1 MPAPLLRRRWFRV
14 LLGLAAVVIV
24 LPTLVY
30 VFGGPGAREAIDGF
44 WRWFDGNLERLQ
56 VMSWVITALVVA
68 VSYLSYLSTQSAQRL
83 EHARWAVDRATEGD
97 PEQQHHVGRQA
108 LVDLQRS
115 AEESGDHLPGFVD
128 TAHTVTDTFKEEIL
142 TAAGKDPAAVEEIAG
157 ETQPGESGTV
167 DGAQE
172 RER

>member
-44 WRWFDGNLERLQ
+44 WRWFDGSLERLQ
-56 VMSWVITALVVA
+56 VMSWVVAAVVA
-68 VSYLSYLSTQSAQRL
+68 VVSYLNYLSTQSAQQL
-83 EHARWAVDRATEGD
+83 EHARWAVDRATED
-97 PEQQHHVGRQA
+97 EPEQQQHVGRQA
-108 LVDLQRS
+108 LVDLQRN
-115 AEESGDHLPGFVD
+115 AEASGEQLPGFVD

-142 TAAGKDPAAVEEIAG
+142 TAAGKDPAAVEEIEG
-157 ETQPGESGTV
+157 EAQPGESGTV
-167 DGAQE
+167 DDVQE
-172 RER
+172 GER

>member
-14 LLGLAAVVIV
+14 LIGLAAAVIV

-30 VFGGPGAREAIDGF
+30 VIGGPGAREAIDGF

-83 EHARWAVDRATEGD
+83 EHARWAVDRATEGE
-97 PEQQHHVGRQA
+97 PEQQHQVGRQA

-115 AEESGDHLPGFVD
+115 AEASGDHLPGFVD

-142 TAAGKDPAAVEEIAG
+142 TAAGKDPAAVEEIEG
-157 ETQPGESGTV
+157 EAQPGESGAV

-172 RER
+172 GER